1 MILETVFHVVPL
13 NGTFCL
19 LAVLYILIQLDV
31 VQHEAT
37 LRPKMLAEFEQ
48 ENHRVFALLLLFC
61 RQYRVAKTAL
71 AVYGPSYL
79 LAFHVHLSSCN
90 KVGIVHNCIVLCI
103 RALLQVPASWLGALD
118 LHGGARICA
127 RYIYAID
134 CARAFAICIS
144 TDVMLACQA
153 K

>member
-1 MILETVFHVVPL
+1 MTFFGKKNSLETP
-13 NGTFCL
+13 
-19 LAVLYILIQLDV
+19 
-31 VQHEAT
+31 
-37 LRPKMLAEFEQ
+37 PKA
-48 ENHRVFALLLLFC
+48 VFALLLLFC

-144 TDVMLACQA
+144 TDVMLALPGKMNHFTTYFYMKYKRA
-153 K
+153 